1 MTEVSNSMNTK
12 SRYVNRALAF
22 NGLNLLHKE
31 LRLVRRRR
39 YVEMCR
45 VDDVRDM
52 ILSLPDEDVKTRS
65 QINRAVDEALKLLNT
80 VKPAMPYSTYSDLFD
95 AIAAIY
101 DCGDNEMI
109 DATPMR
115 EEAEGGTDDH
125 E

>member
-1 MTEVSNSMNTK
+1 MNMK
-12 SRYVNRALAF
+12 SRYVKRALAY
-22 NGLNLLHKE
+22 NGLNPLYKE
-31 LRLVRRRR
+31 LRLVGRRR

-80 VKPAMPYSTYSDLFD
+80 VKPDMPYSTYSDLFD

-109 DATPMR
+109 DPTPITAEIPGG
-115 EEAEGGTDDH
+115 EENG
-125 E
+125 